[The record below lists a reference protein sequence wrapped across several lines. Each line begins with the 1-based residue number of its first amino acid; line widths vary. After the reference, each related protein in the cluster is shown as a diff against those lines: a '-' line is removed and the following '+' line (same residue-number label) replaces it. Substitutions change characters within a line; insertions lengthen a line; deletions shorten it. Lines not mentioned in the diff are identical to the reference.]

1 MEPHNICIMFN
12 FSDGGAYITY
22 QMLLY
27 LPWLKRL
34 NSCRWKFWIGLYSC
48 LQQQGNVQ
56 RTTTSSKVV
65 VNEGNFVG
73 GSFPSA
79 LQTCSVETLFYNE
92 SNWVHWSLAPNCTLL
107 LWRVQFNPAPTK
119 LQMHV
124 SSIEKR
130 MKSWLTPF
138 ISDSISKRCF

>member
-1 MEPHNICIMFN
+1 M
-12 FSDGGAYITY
+12 
-22 QMLLY
+22 QVLLLLD
-27 LPWLKRL
+27 LPL
-34 NSCRWKFWIGLYSC
+34 G

-130 MKSWLTPF
+130 MKRWLTPLYIYF
-138 ISDSISKRCF
+138 KFHTKKLFLILLAFFKSYKDFEISSYRQQDFYNLSTN